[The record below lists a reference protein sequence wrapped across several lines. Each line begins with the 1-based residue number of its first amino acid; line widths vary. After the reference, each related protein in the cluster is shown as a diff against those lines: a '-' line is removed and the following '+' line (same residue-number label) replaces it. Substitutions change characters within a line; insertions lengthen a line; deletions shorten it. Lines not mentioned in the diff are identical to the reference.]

1 MNLSFQ
7 LVDTASPRPL
17 SVDLD
22 SLVIAGW
29 AGRDLCAIEQHV
41 AELAALGVGRPSAI
55 PLYYRVAV
63 TQLTQASRI
72 QVLGP
77 HTSGEAEVFV
87 FPAAGELFVSL
98 VSDHTDRQLE
108 AQGVALSKQ
117 VCAKPLGS
125 NAWRYADI
133 EAHWDD
139 LILRSSIEEE
149 DATTV
154 YQEGSLAEL
163 RPASDL
169 LAGYGRSIGFAGT
182 SLPDRTAMSCGTL
195 STIGGIRPARSF
207 AMELIDPHRRC
218 SLRHRYAIEVLPVVA

>member
-1 MNLSFQ
+1 MNLFFQ

-29 AGRDLCAIEQHV
+29 AGRDLVAIEQHV

-55 PLYYRVAV
+55 PLFYRVAV
-63 TQLTQASRI
+63 TQLTQAPRI
-72 QVLGP
+72 QVLGA

-98 VSDHTDRQLE
+98 MSDHTDRQLE

-117 VCAKPLGS
+117 VCPKPVGLS
-125 NAWRYADI
+125 AWRYSEV

-139 LILRSSIEEE
+139 LVLRSSIEED

-163 RPASDL
+163 RPASDM
-169 LAGYGRSIGFAGT
+169 LAGYRRSGGLPGLG
-182 SLPDRTAMSCGTL
+182 LPDRTGMSCGTL
-195 STIGGIRPARSF
+195 SAIGGIRPARSF
-207 AMELIDPHRRC
+207 AMELIDPHRRV